1 MNKTLSDEV
10 VFGSRIRDTLNQG
23 TDTLSSRIS
32 IRLYEA
38 RCDALRH
45 QAAPVDAVS
54 IAGFGLVLS
63 RAIQN
68 HFRMILAL
76 LSLAIGAIGVQ
87 LWQNSQEAAELA
99 DIDSELLSDEVPPSA
114 YTDQGFMEWL
124 HRVSVPDED
133 SLSQ

>member
-1 MNKTLSDEV
+1 MTNTLPDEAV
-10 VFGSRIRDTLNQG
+10 LGSRIHDALNQS
-23 TDTLSSRIS
+23 TDALSDKIS
-32 IRLYEA
+32 VRLYEA

-45 QAAPVDAVS
+45 QAVPVHAVS

-63 RAIQN
+63 RTLQN

-76 LSLAIGAIGVQ
+76 LSLAVGAIGVQ

-124 HRVSVPDED
+124 HRLSVPDED
-133 SLSQ
+133 SLPQ